1 MNVITVLN
9 ATLTKALLNSCRRK
23 GAQGAAAVTTVY
35 LTSFGRLALRQ
46 LLVRVS

>member
-23 GAQGAAAVTTVY
+23 GAAAVTTLH